1 MKTKALISNTLKNI
15 YENKFYFVT
24 VSSTIQFFIILFW
37 KIILSF
43 LFWVI
48 LQASGQVNITKD
60 NFFHLFTN
68 IYSVSAIIFF
78 IIILA
83 FLIFLEF
90 AFLTFMAYSRIY
102 NTNIQKKEIIK
113 NTFEKIK
120 MLFGVQIIFFIFY
133 FIIMI
138 PVANIWL
145 SSVFTENIYIP
156 DFITWELTK
165 TTTGTIGYII
175 GTIILLYINL
185 RLIFVLPLTIIENHK
200 LSENIKISWKITK
213 KHQFRLIWTWIV
225 LILLFSIVIWFFVV
239 LLYGILLLIRETW
252 EHLLTSS
259 IFLTIVE
266 ILLFFMAAISK
277 IVIIVSLV
285 VVLWKKKILEEKWKK
300 LSKKEKKIS
309 KILLVII
316 LISIINL
323 FIFNYNFLK
332 NKPIIWKNIEVVAHR
347 GYVHGWVEN
356 SLESLEAAAKLK
368 PNYVELDII
377 TTKDNKFVVS
387 HDYDL
392 KRLAWI
398 KKKIKDLNADEII
411 WKTIKQNWFVSKIVS
426 FEDFVKKAKEL
437 NVNLFVE
444 LKPHKEGESPDY
456 IDKVISKMRELWIDK
471 TSKIISLNLKVLEE
485 INKKAP
491 EIKVW
496 YIVPILFWG
505 FWNNNVDFYL
515 VEDFSFS
522 ENMVTQVK
530 KENKKLYVWTVNNEN
545 KIVKYLQEDV
555 DWIITDELEL
565 VNELKNN
572 KRENIF
578 SILDTLWL

>member
-1 MKTKALISNTLKNI
+1 
-15 YENKFYFVT
+15 
-24 VSSTIQFFIILFW
+24 
-37 KIILSF
+37 
-43 LFWVI
+43 
-48 LQASGQVNITKD
+48 
-60 NFFHLFTN
+60 
-68 IYSVSAIIFF
+68 
-78 IIILA
+78 
-83 FLIFLEF
+83 
-90 AFLTFMAYSRIY
+90 MAYSRIY

-120 MLFGVQIIFFIFY
+120 MLFGAQIIFFIFY

-138 PVANIWL
+138 PVANLWL
-145 SSVFTENIYIP
+145 GSVFTEEIYIP

-165 TTTGTIGYII
+165 TTTGVISYII

-392 KRLAWI
+392 KRLTWI

-456 IDKVISKMRELWIDK
+456 IDKVINKMRELWIDK

-491 EIKVW
+491 EIEVW
-496 YIVPILFWG
+496 YIVPILFWN

-522 ENMVTQVK
+522 ENMVIQVK

>member
-1 MKTKALISNTLKNI
+1 M
-15 YENKFYFVT
+15 
-24 VSSTIQFFIILFW
+24 
-37 KIILSF
+37 
-43 LFWVI
+43 FWVI

-90 AFLTFMAYSRIY
+90 AFLTFMAYGRIY
-102 NTNIQKKEIIK
+102 NTNIEKKEIIK

-491 EIKVW
+491 EIEVW
-496 YIVPILFWG
+496 YIVPILFWN

-522 ENMVTQVK
+522 ENMVIQVK